1 MEIILPL
8 QDEITNVVEDVI
20 EIVWK
25 NENEDT
31 ISADKRILKR
41 ILLDEIRHVFKK
53 RMKLIDEK
61 EKAQQ
66 MQSNTKQ
73 VQVQADTLPVTQSVT
88 KTVTSSTDT
97 VTSQSPAF
105 QVYREQENESILTND
120 KDNNNTQK
128 DDANNHSN
136 NIIHHNNNNNNLC
149 KINTCHYGFNNT
161 NDNTFFTQGNR
172 ICTFCNELMV
182 LDRYPD
188 KNIYWY
194 CKNGCLNNSGRENRI
209 FLNNSKRPRSKW
221 FWKNHFIPKIDIN
234 DQPFQRWVVEWVG
247 P

>member
-8 QDEITNVVEDVI
+8 QDEIANVVEDVI

-31 ISADKRILKR
+31 ISDDKRILKR
-41 ILLDEIRHVFKK
+41 ILLDEIHHVFKK
-53 RMKLIDEK
+53 RMKLIHEK

-73 VQVQADTLPVTQSVT
+73 VQADTISDTLPVTQSVT
-88 KTVTSSTDT
+88 KTVTS
-97 VTSQSPAF
+97 QSPAF
-105 QVYREQENESILTND
+105 QLYREQENKSILIND
-120 KDNNNTQK
+120 KDNNN
-128 DDANNHSN
+128 
-136 NIIHHNNNNNNLC
+136 NNNT
-149 KINTCHYGFNNT
+149 KKD
-161 NDNTFFTQGNR
+161 DNTFFTKGNR

-194 CKNGCLNNSGRENRI
+194 CKNGCLNSSGRENRI
-209 FLNNSKRPRSKW
+209 FLNNPKRPRSKW

-234 DQPFQRWVVEWVG
+234 DQPFQRCVVEWVG